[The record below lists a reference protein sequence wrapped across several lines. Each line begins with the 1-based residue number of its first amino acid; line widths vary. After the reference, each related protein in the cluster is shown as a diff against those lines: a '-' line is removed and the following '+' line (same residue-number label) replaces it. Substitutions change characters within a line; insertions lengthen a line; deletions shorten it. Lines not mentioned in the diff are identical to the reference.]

1 MLNCD
6 FKRDAMTD
14 ITPVILCGGAGTR
27 LWPLSREYYPKQ
39 LLKIENNYSLLQ
51 NTLLRIGDLNCQR
64 PLLICNEEHRFLVA
78 QHLHEISCAHQGII
92 LEPFGKNTAP
102 ALAIAALHLIK
113 ENPEA
118 VLLVL
123 PADHVITQADAFLTE
138 VAKALPAAQAGQ
150 LVMFGIVPNYPE
162 TGYGYIRYG
171 QQSGDVYAVDGFFEK
186 PNLATAEQYLKTNE
200 FLWNSGMF
208 LLRADVYLSE
218 LEKFNP
224 QMLAAC
230 QKTASNMVQDRD
242 FMRLLPADFG
252 DCPEDSIDYAVMEK
266 TQFAAVIPLKA
277 GWSDVGSYSALWD
290 IASKD
295 TSNNALRGDVVI
307 DDVHDCYI
315 RAESRL
321 VTALGV
327 SNLVIVE
334 TEDALLIAAKDKVQ
348 HIKNIVSILRQQQR
362 PQLKTPH
369 RTYRPWGYYE
379 TINKGERHQVKRI
392 GVKPNASLSLQMHHH
407 RAEHWV
413 VVQGTAEVTC
423 GDKVFLVQENQ
434 STYIPL
440 GNKHRLHNPGKI
452 WLEIIEVQSGSYL
465 GEDDIVRFE
474 DYYGRS

>member
-1 MLNCD
+1 
-6 FKRDAMTD
+6 MTD
-14 ITPVILCGGAGTR
+14 IIPVILCGGAGTR

-39 LLKIENNYSLLQ
+39 LLNIENNHSLLQ
-51 NTLLRIGDLNCQR
+51 NTLLRIDDLNCQK
-64 PLLICNEEHRFLVA
+64 PLLVCNEEHRFLVA
-78 QHLHEISCAHQGII
+78 QHLHEIACVHQGII

-102 ALAIAALHLIK
+102 ALAIAALHLTQT
-113 ENPEA
+113 NPDA

-123 PADHVITQADAFLTE
+123 PADHVITQANAFLAE
-138 VAKALPAAQAGQ
+138 VKKALPAAQAGR

-171 QQSGDVYAVDGFFEK
+171 QQNGDVYAVDGFFEK
-186 PNLATAEQYLKTNE
+186 PDLATAKQYLKANE

-208 LLRADVYLSE
+208 LLRADVYLKE

-230 QKTASNMVQDRD
+230 QKTVNNMVQDRD
-242 FMRLLPADFG
+242 FMRLLPADFS

-266 TQFAAVIPLKA
+266 TQFASVIPLEA

-290 IASKD
+290 IAQKD
-295 TSNNALRGDVVI
+295 AHNNAVRGDVVL
-307 DDVHDCYI
+307 DDVNDCYI

-327 SNLVIVE
+327 DNLVIVE
-334 TEDALLIAAKDKVQ
+334 TEDALLVAAKDKVQ
-348 HIKNIVSILRQQQR
+348 NIKNIVAILRQQQR
-362 PQLKTPH
+362 PHLKTPH
-369 RTYRPWGYYE
+369 RVYRPWGYYE
-379 TINKGERHQVKRI
+379 TIHQGERHQVKRI
-392 GVKPNASLSLQMHHH
+392 GVRPNASLSLQMHYH

-423 GDKVFLVQENQ
+423 GERVFLVEENQ
-434 STYIPL
+434 STYIPV
-440 GNKHRLHNPGKI
+440 GNKHRLRNLGKI

-474 DYYGRS
+474 DHYGRVPH